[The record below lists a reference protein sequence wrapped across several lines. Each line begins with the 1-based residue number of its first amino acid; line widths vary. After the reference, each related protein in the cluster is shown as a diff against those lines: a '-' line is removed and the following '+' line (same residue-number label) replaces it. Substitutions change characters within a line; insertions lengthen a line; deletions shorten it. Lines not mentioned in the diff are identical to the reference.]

1 MECFLTFASSC
12 CIIGVKFLIEE
23 SGIILRE
30 AGVRGEPILSML
42 PVLLSLV
49 TQGLMRRNLERR

>member
-1 MECFLTFASSC
+1 M
-12 CIIGVKFLIEE
+12 IGYKFLMEE

-30 AGVRGEPILSML
+30 AAVGGEPML

-49 TQGLMRRNLERR
+49 TEGLMRRNLERR

>member
-1 MECFLTFASSC
+1 M
-12 CIIGVKFLIEE
+12 IGGKFLREE

-30 AGVRGEPILSML
+30 AGAGGEPILSML

-49 TQGLMRRNLERR
+49 TELLMRRNLERR